1 MLRFDPFP
9 IVINGNRRD
18 DLLYELWQLGGSKP
32 EEKPR
37 NLDEIELRPSEGAEA
52 RHYERTVFSCLQR
65 IGRHKSGRCVL
76 AASLGLAEEF
86 QILPLGE
93 RDKAIRFDHFW
104 LASCPGANAYTRQAG
119 PGQKTTR
126 VLFAPYRADSC
137 HEGLGVGSPDVTLLH
152 ELVHA
157 VRPAVGRKLMDQPTQ
172 DGWTNLEE
180 FFAVVVENIYRSER
194 GDKTLRGGWDHS
206 RLGGEAATSA
216 GFLKDKTVRAR
227 IEEALKR
234 EDLARKLA
242 RLSEIAFNPFAAA
255 ARA

>member
-32 EEKPR
+32 EEKPA
-37 NLDEIELRPSEGAEA
+37 NLDEIELRESVGEEA
-52 RHYERTVFSCLQR
+52 KHYERTVFACLSR
-65 IGRHKSGRCVL
+65 IGKLKSGRCVL
-76 AASLGLAEEF
+76 AASLGLDDF

-126 VLFAPYRADSC
+126 VLFTPYRADSC
-137 HEGLGVGSPDVTLLH
+137 HEGLNVGSADVTLLH

-157 VRPAVGRKLMDQPTQ
+157 VRPAVGRKLMDQATQ

-194 GDKTLRGGWDHS
+194 GDKVLRGGWDHS
-206 RLGGEAATSA
+206 RLGAEAATSA

-227 IEEALKR
+227 IEDALKR
-234 EDLARKLA
+234 EDLARRLA
-242 RLSEIAFNPFAAA
+242 RLSEIPFNPFAAA
-255 ARA
+255 AKA

>member
-234 EDLARKLA
+234 ELARTLA
-242 RLSEIAFNPFAAA
+242 RLSEIPFNPFAAA

>member
-1 MLRFDPFP
+1 MITLKPYP
-9 IVINGNRRD
+9 IIINGNRRD

-32 EEKPR
+32 AEKPG
-37 NLDEIELRPSEGAEA
+37 NLDEIELRDSVGPETE
-52 RHYERTVFSCLQR
+52 HYERTVQGCLHR
-65 IGRHKSGRCVL
+65 IGRYKSGRCVL
-76 AASLGLAEEF
+76 AASLGLAEPF

-104 LASCPGANAYTRQAG
+104 LNSCPGANAYTRQAG

-126 VLFAPYRADSC
+126 VLFTPYAADSC
-137 HEGLGVGSPDVTLLH
+137 DTKLNIGSPDVTLLH

-157 VRPAVGRKLMDQPTQ
+157 VRPAVGRNLMAKTTNDA
-172 DGWTNLEE
+172 WVNLEE

-194 GDKTLRGGWDHS
+194 GDKVLRGGWDQS
-206 RLGGEAATSA
+206 QLAGSAATSTA
-216 GFLKDKTVRAR
+216 FLADRTLRAR

-242 RLSEIAFNPFAAA
+242 RLSEIPFNPFAAVA
-255 ARA
+255 KA